1 MQLVVAAASL
11 VGDLLKARF
20 VFVKLGSKVV
30 PQKKNCSTVKK
41 RRVKQ
46 TLKWGGNWLGNRDYE
61 NPAQCKT

>member
-30 PQKKNCSTVKK
+30 PQKKKLFNSEKK
-41 RRVKQ
+41 AGEANTKMGRKLVGQ
-46 TLKWGGNWLGNRDYE
+46 S
-61 NPAQCKT
+61 